1 MALAL
6 VPAISAQAAGKG
18 KDKTPTR
25 PNVIFIY
32 ADDLGFGD
40 LECYG
45 AKNVET
51 PNVNRLA
58 ANGIRF
64 TNGYA
69 TAATSTPSRYSMLTG
84 KRLSKIGTR
93 RLPLVLTTL
102 VLTIPI

>member
-1 MALAL
+1 MLSLA
-6 VPAISAQAAGKG
+6 VASVYGTAYAQAGKQE
-18 KDKTPTR
+18 KAQQL

-45 AKNVET
+45 ARNVET

-58 ANGIRF
+58 KNGIRF

-69 TAATSTPSRYSMLTG
+69 SSATSTPSSTVSSRQ
-84 KRLSKIGTR
+84 
-93 RLPLVLTTL
+93 
-102 VLTIPI
+102 